1 MAQHQWHFRSTQ
13 RDNRPDEWKLW
24 RASMSTRTSTMCW
37 CNLRV
42 IAACKYSETNNLLTV
57 ERRDCV
63 MPVVGIL
70 RHFSLHQVHHATVQ
84 YPAAAIH
91 ARFKEKWILILF
103 INLHGIHFDGFTLN
117 LSGPTGG
124 WAYGMPRNASN
135 CFPKRVVIVVPVTAP
150 KRNFTIGFS
159 WSDVVW
165 LTATLLQQT
174 NIIDSKWWCMAH
186 DCQQFWNG

>member
-24 RASMSTRTSTMCW
+24 RASMSTSTSTMCW

-91 ARFKEKWILILF
+91 ARFKERWLLILI
-103 INLHGIHFDGFTLN
+103 INLQFTRYSFRWLY
-117 LSGPTGG
+117 LESE
-124 WAYGMPRNASN
+124 
-135 CFPKRVVIVVPVTAP
+135 
-150 KRNFTIGFS
+150 
-159 WSDVVW
+159 WSDRW
-165 LTATLLQQT
+165 LGIWDATKCIKLFSQT
-174 NIIDSKWWCMAH
+174 GRHCSAGNRS
-186 DCQQFWNG
+186 